1 MQRVRSWSWAI
12 YCGGVKVSFKSSS
25 KKVRVSLVLGSGGAL
40 GLAHI
45 GVIHWLE
52 EHNYQ
57 IVSISGSSIG
67 ALIGGIYAAG
77 KLAAYEAWVRK
88 LDKLD
93 ILSML
98 DFTLGNGGVVK
109 GEKVIQSLIGM
120 VGEVLIEDL
129 PIKYTAVAAD
139 VFEEKEV
146 WLQSGPLFDAIRA
159 SIAIPLFFTPHEVNG
174 RKLVDGGVL
183 NPVPI
188 APTLSDATDL
198 TVAVNLMGKPQ
209 EEAAEHAQS
218 SLIQGDSDLREAQAE
233 HDSGWALEQTLKRY
247 LQAFQTSVAEKL
259 MPNLGFYDLANRS
272 FDTMQGTIA
281 RLKLASYPPDVV
293 IEIERNLCGML
304 EFDRANEMI
313 PLGYQRAAKAMQGS
327 RFDLK

>member
-1 MQRVRSWSWAI
+1 MKQ
-12 YCGGVKVSFKSSS
+12 
-25 KKVRVSLVLGSGGAL
+25 KKLTVSLVLGSGGAL

-52 EHNYQ
+52 EHGYEIQ
-57 IVSISGSSIG
+57 SVTGTSIG
-67 ALIGGIYAAG
+67 ALIGGMYAAG
-77 KLAAYEAWVRK
+77 KLDEYEAWVRRI
-88 LDKLD
+88 DKLD

-98 DFTLGNGGVVK
+98 DFTLGNGGIVK
-109 GEKVIQSLIGM
+109 GEKVIQYLIGM
-120 VGEVLIEDL
+120 AGDTLIEDL

-146 WLQSGPLFDAIRA
+146 WLQSGRLFDAIRA

-174 RKLVDGGVL
+174 RTLVDGGVL
-183 NPVPI
+183 NPVPM
-188 APTLSDATDL
+188 APTLSDHTDL
-198 TVAVNLMGKPQ
+198 TIAVNLMGKPI
-209 EEAAEHAQS
+209 EEVSHHAHS
-218 SLIQGDSDLREAQAE
+218 TLIQGDQDLLEEQSKHE
-233 HDSGWALEQTLKRY
+233 SGWALEQTLKRY
-247 LQAFQTSVAEKL
+247 LQAFQDSMVEKL

-281 RLKLASYPPDVV
+281 RLKLATYPPDVV

-313 PLGYQRAAKAMQGS
+313 PLGYQRTAEVMQRYEAS
-327 RFDLK
+327 IKVLNRHDFV